1 MSIPKKI
8 LTLCLVFYL
17 GIGMGYVSEHGLS
30 ENSRFESFT
39 ENLFRQK
46 YLPIL
51 LPFTTL
57 WLILP
62 ARGSKN
68 LPFLSAQSHLTLP
81 VQKKLPVSARI
92 MKNS

>member
-8 LTLCLVFYL
+8 LTLCLVFFL

-39 ENLFRQK
+39 ENLFRAEVSAN
-46 YLPIL
+46 
-51 LPFTTL
+51 TL